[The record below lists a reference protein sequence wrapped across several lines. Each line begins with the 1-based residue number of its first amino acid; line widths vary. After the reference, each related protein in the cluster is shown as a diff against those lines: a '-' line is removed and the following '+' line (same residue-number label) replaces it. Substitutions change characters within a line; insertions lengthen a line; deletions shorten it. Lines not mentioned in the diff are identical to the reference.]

1 LIANNIATIII
12 ITIALRKNQPTM
24 EKNTPT
30 INAPAT
36 AKKRS

>member
-1 LIANNIATIII
+1 M
-12 ITIALRKNQPTM
+12 TIALRKNQPTM